1 MKKKYISTA
10 LLFAAAVIWGFA
22 FVAQDLA
29 SGLGAFTIGGVR
41 NIFATVFLL
50 LTLPLIDKV
59 KKNGRSIL
67 PNRSNLPPFTK
78 DEIKYGAICGGFLTL
93 ASVLQQTGINH
104 GSEVGIASFI
114 TALYVV
120 MVPIFAL
127 FFGKRSGVTVYLSA
141 VVAIIGF
148 YLLCVSDGF
157 SVSTPDILVLL
168 GAITFSMHI
177 LSIDKAV
184 TVCDGT
190 RVATLQFAFS
200 AVYNW
205 ICIPI
210 FEGSTFSIAAVGNAI
225 LPLLFLGIGSSG
237 IAYTLQI
244 IGQEGTPPAAAALIL
259 SLESVFGVIGA
270 VLVLGDRLTP
280 REYIGCAVVFL
291 AVIMAEIDL
300 GAVIKKAVIQKI
312 KNKNK

>member
-1 MKKKYISTA
+1 MTKKSSPIYPI
-10 LLFAAAVIWGFA
+10 LLLIAAMIWGFA
-22 FVAQDLA
+22 FVAQGLA

-41 NIFATVFLL
+41 NVFATVFLL
-50 LTLPLIDKV
+50 LTLPITDKLT
-59 KKNGRSIL
+59 KNGRSMI
-67 PNRSNLPPFTK
+67 RSRSDKPPFTQ
-78 DEIKYGAICGGFLTL
+78 DELKYGALCGGFLTL
-93 ASVLQQTGINH
+93 ASVLQQTGINL

-127 FFGKRSGVTVYLSA
+127 LFGKRSGVTVYLSA
-141 VVAIIGF
+141 AVAIVGF
-148 YLLCVSDGF
+148 YLLCVSDEF

-168 GAITFSMHI
+168 GAVTFSVHI
-177 LSIDKAV
+177 LSIDRAV

-205 ICIPI
+205 ICVPI
-210 FEGSTFSIAAVGNAI
+210 FERNSFSISAVADAI

-244 IGQEGTPPAAAALIL
+244 IGQKGTPPAAAALIL

-270 VLVLGDRLTP
+270 VLVLGDRLSV

-291 AVIMAEIDL
+291 AVVLAQTDITS
-300 GAVIKKAVIQKI
+300 IKEKL
-312 KNKNK
+312 KNKK